1 MILAGYSEITN
12 NFDRPVFSGVGLES
26 FFFED
31 LDSDSDV
38 NDSDLDSDT
47 RDSAQNCPS
56 PARVHL
62 VFFSIVLYLLQS
74 EFGLVLSLTMMTC
87 GTASYGEGFPA
98 RKMKTDLSI
107 IPNFNQKLDPCISR
121 RSKITF

>member
-47 RDSAQNCPS
+47 WDLGLGSKLPESSSS
-56 PARVHL
+56 PL
-62 VFFSIVLYLLQS
+62 VFFLDRIVPTS
-74 EFGLVLSLTMMTC
+74 KRIRFGSQFNNDDLWHSVLW
-87 GTASYGEGFPA
+87 GG
-98 RKMKTDLSI
+98 
-107 IPNFNQKLDPCISR
+107 ISR
-121 RSKITF
+121 